1 MNVSKVSPIIPP
13 LTGVRFLA
21 ALLVFLF
28 HYNPFRNSE
37 SGIGSFLN
45 GIMNEMYMGVGFFFV
60 LSGFL
65 IAYNYFDN
73 AAIDFRF
80 YKKYMIRRVARIY
93 PVYFTIT
100 TAYFIYW
107 YLNNEVGKYFFEVYF
122 LNITFL
128 KGFSTKTW
136 FSGIYQGWSLT
147 VEETFYIL
155 APLIFILIKRKFFF
169 TQILFFIAFGCL
181 LVLAFKIFP
190 FEGFFSGFH
199 FLFAGTFFGR
209 CFEFFAGIALAI
221 AVKKG
226 TLPNR
231 TPGIL
236 YTLIGIAGIFFCLVL
251 MKEITIHFDGSH
263 ATSHPLGVVI
273 HNFVLPVFAIV
284 FYYGLIAER
293 TLVQRV
299 FSSNLLVLLG
309 KSSYVFYL
317 IHAGLLASLITN
329 HLSSN
334 IFIIFIVV
342 QSLSILLYYT
352 FELPANKF
360 IRRLF
365 SS

>member
-1 MNVSKVSPIIPP
+1 
-13 LTGVRFLA
+13 
-21 ALLVFLF
+21 
-28 HYNPFRNSE
+28 
-37 SGIGSFLN
+37 
-45 GIMNEMYMGVGFFFV
+45 MNEMYMGVGFFFV

-65 IAYNYFDN
+65 IAYNYLDT
-73 AAIDFRF
+73 AAIDLRF
-80 YKKYMIRRVARIY
+80 YKKYMVRRIARIY

-100 TAYFIYW
+100 TAYFVYW
-107 YLNNEVGKYFFEVYF
+107 YLNNNVGKYFYEVYI

-155 APLIFILIKRKFFF
+155 APVIFFLIRRKFFF
-169 TQILFFIAFGCL
+169 TQVLALIGIGCL
-181 LVLAFKIFP
+181 LVLTFKIFP

-199 FLFAGTFFGR
+199 FLFVGTFFGR

-226 TLPNR
+226 ALPNR
-231 TPGIL
+231 SRGMM
-236 YTLIGIAGIFFCLVL
+236 YTLVGLAGIFFCLVL
-251 MKEITIHFDGSH
+251 MKNIAVYFNVAH
-263 ATSHPLGVVI
+263 AASHPLGLVV
-273 HNFVLPVFAIV
+273 HNFVLPVFAIM

-293 TLVQRV
+293 TLIQRV
-299 FSSNLLVLLG
+299 FASNFVVLLG

-317 IHAGLLASLITN
+317 IHAGLIASLITTYV
-329 HLSSN
+329 STN
-334 IFIIFIVV
+334 IFLVFIAV
-342 QSLSILLYYT
+342 QLLSILLYYS